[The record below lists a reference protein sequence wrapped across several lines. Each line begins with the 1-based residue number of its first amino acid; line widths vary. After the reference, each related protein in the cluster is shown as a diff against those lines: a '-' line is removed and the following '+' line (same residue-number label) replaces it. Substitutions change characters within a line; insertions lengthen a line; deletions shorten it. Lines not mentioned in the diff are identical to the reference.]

1 MRELPINL
9 NSRIRIITNQMS
21 KQEAYGLHNI
31 SSESEEMIYQ
41 FVSNMLLNNKV
52 IFISEIST
60 FFYNGKIYECS
71 TFKIDNIQVF
81 NSMIQKKFDESRL
94 VFCYYG
100 LSLLPTIYNP
110 NNHNRSQAI
119 MLIGAFVPVSEE
131 FELRDIINRDEQIE
145 KILND

>member
-52 IFISEIST
+52 IFISEMST
-60 FFYNGKIYECS
+60 FF
-71 TFKIDNIQVF
+71 
-81 NSMIQKKFDESRL
+81 L
-94 VFCYYG
+94 
-100 LSLLPTIYNP
+100 
-110 NNHNRSQAI
+110 
-119 MLIGAFVPVSEE
+119 
-131 FELRDIINRDEQIE
+131 
-145 KILND
+145 

>member
-1 MRELPINL
+1 
-9 NSRIRIITNQMS
+9 
-21 KQEAYGLHNI
+21 
-31 SSESEEMIYQ
+31 
-41 FVSNMLLNNKV
+41 
-52 IFISEIST
+52 
-60 FFYNGKIYECS
+60 
-71 TFKIDNIQVF
+71 
-81 NSMIQKKFDESRL
+81 MIQKKFDESRL